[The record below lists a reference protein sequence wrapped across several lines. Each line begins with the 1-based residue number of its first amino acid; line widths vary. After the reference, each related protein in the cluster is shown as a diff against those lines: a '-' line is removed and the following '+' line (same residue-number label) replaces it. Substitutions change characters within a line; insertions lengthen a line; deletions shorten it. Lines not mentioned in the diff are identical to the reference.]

1 LTAFFYATNNKLVFL
16 IKFEKLLLK
25 AIHLK
30 STFFVLLFVFLG
42 CNQKKTINKLSLDI
56 SNDSLTVYFSLAND
70 FNLTKEKRLE
80 YINKA
85 SEIVHNQDNDSL
97 NRANLFKIANRYYNL
112 NSFKEYFK
120 TVNLVL
126 DNSEKVG
133 DTSNISKAYGYLG
146 DYYRIKSVSD
156 SSFLY
161 YYKAEKLYVKLNNN
175 KYQLVKILINKA
187 NLLFRVGD
195 FIGSEKEVFKVLRL
209 LKNDKNKVVNA
220 IYYDAYNT
228 LGLVYNG
235 MGEYENAISY
245 HEKALKVI
253 DAIEIIGKSQT
264 MAISYLNL
272 GLVYMNLKDYKVA
285 KSYFEKGIEQQIID
299 NQDASVYAMLLDNLG
314 YCKFKLSEKDGL
326 PDLFYQSMEISKGL
340 KLSSGRFVNLIH
352 LSEYFA
358 SKNDKVTSLRF
369 ANQALNLVRETNERH
384 DILVALKHIATIDS
398 KNAANYTK
406 EYIRINEELQKEER
420 KMGEKF
426 SRIQYETD
434 QIKDQN
440 SDLETKNRKL
450 LYFFSGLIILGL
462 FFYVIKSQQ
471 AKNRELL
478 YKQQQQK
485 ANEDIYN
492 LMISQQNTIEAN
504 RVQEKKRVAQ
514 ELHDGVLGRMFG
526 VRMNLEGLNRFND
539 DLAISQRHD
548 YLSEL
553 KNIEQD
559 IREISHDLNREKS
572 ELINNF
578 VAIVDN
584 LFEEQRKTFQSK
596 LYSSIDFNIKWDL
609 AVNSVKINLY
619 RIIQESLQNINKY
632 ANATTIKVD
641 LKKQENSI
649 VLTICDDGTG
659 FNTNL
664 KKKGIGLQNMISRAK
679 ECKGDFDV
687 KSKVGEGTI
696 ITVSIPIE

>member
-1 LTAFFYATNNKLVFL
+1 MLLLFAFFWN
-16 IKFEKLLLK
+16 
-25 AIHLK
+25 
-30 STFFVLLFVFLG
+30 
-42 CNQKKTINKLSLDI
+42 CNQKKTNNKAVGGV
-56 SNDSLTVYFSLAND
+56 SNDSLPILFSLAND
-70 FNLTKEKRLE
+70 FKLPRQKRLD

-85 SEIVHNQDNDSL
+85 NEVVVNQENDSL
-97 NRANLFKIANRYYNL
+97 NRANLFKIANRYYNI

-126 DNSEKVG
+126 QNSEKVA
-133 DTSNISKAYGYLG
+133 DSSNISKAYGYLG

-156 SSFLY
+156 SSFLF
-161 YYKAEKLYVKLNNN
+161 YYKAEQLYVKLENN
-175 KYQLVKILINKA
+175 KMQLVKILINKA

-195 FIGSEKEVFKVLRL
+195 FVGSEKEVFKVLRL
-209 LKNDKNKVVNA
+209 VKGETSQEFKE

-235 MGEYENAISY
+235 MGDYEIAINY
-245 HEKALKVI
+245 HNKAIKCI
-253 DAIEIIGKSQT
+253 QDFQIIGKNQT

-272 GLVYMNLKDYKVA
+272 GLVYMNLKNYEQA
-285 KSYFEKGIEQQIID
+285 KLYFQKGIEQQLLD
-299 NQDASVYAMLLDNLG
+299 NQDASIYAMLLDNLG
-314 YCKFKLSEKDGL
+314 YCKFKLNEKNGL
-326 PDLFYQSMEISKGL
+326 PDLFYKSMEVSSGL
-340 KLSSGRFVNLIH
+340 KSNSGHFLNLIH
-352 LSEYFA
+352 LSEYFEA
-358 SKNDKVTSLRF
+358 KKDRVQALNF
-369 ANQALNLVRETNERH
+369 ANQALALVRKTNDRH
-384 DILVALKHIATIDS
+384 DILVALKHIATIDPV
-398 KNAANYTK
+398 KATAYTK
-406 EYIRINEELQKEER
+406 EYIHINEDLQKEER
-420 KMGEKF
+420 KIGEKF

-434 QIKDQN
+434 QIKDEN
-440 SDLETKNRKL
+440 SDLEAKNRKL
-450 LYFFSGLIILGL
+450 VYFFTAIAILG
-462 FFYVIKSQQ
+462 FFLYIIKSQKV
-471 AKNRELL
+471 KNRELL

-526 VRMNLEGLNRFND
+526 VRMNLEGLNQFND
-539 DLAISQRHD
+539 DLAITQRLD

-553 KNIEQD
+553 KKIEQD

-584 LFEEQRKTFQSK
+584 LFEEQRKTFHAK
-596 LYSSIDFNIKWDL
+596 LFSSIDPNIKWDL

-632 ANATTIKVD
+632 ANASTIKVD
-641 LKKQENSI
+641 LKKQENNI
-649 VLTICDDGTG
+649 LLTITDDGAG
-659 FNTNL
+659 FNVNL

-679 ECKGDFDV
+679 ECQGEFNV
-687 KSKVGEGTI
+687 QSKIGEGTT
-696 ITVSIPIE
+696 ITVRIPLEKQIS